1 MTDILQKAFI
11 EVNEDGSTAAAATF
25 GMMANKM
32 MMRLPPFACDKPFL
46 FYIKDKLTGLAVF
59 AGKVENPT
67 KN

>member
-46 FYIKDKLTGLAVF
+46 FYIKDKLTGMILF
-59 AGKVENPT
+59 AGRLADPT
-67 KN
+67 KV